1 MRKHWVFSLFLALF
15 LTAGLVFPAAAE
27 GAQPPAATPQG
38 LSIFTTYPSQ
48 VVGIGE
54 HLNYDLTLRTENET
68 GEIVHLG
75 VEDLPEGWT
84 ATFRGG
90 GKVVQSVYVR
100 ADDEVSITLRV
111 EPPSEVEAGSYAFR
125 VTAEDE
131 SGVASFP
138 LEAVVKA
145 KMPPSLKLSSDLPTL
160 KGSPAATFR
169 YSATLK
175 NEGDEDLSVNLSADA
190 PAGFTVNFKVS
201 GQDVT
206 AIPLDANSSKRLS
219 IEVKPLDSVSAGEY
233 PIQILAQGGGTQ
245 ATLDLTAE
253 VTGQPQLSI
262 TAQDGRLSAQA
273 NAGKETPLKI
283 IIANNGTAP
292 ARGIDLSDTAPNGWK
307 VSFDPQKID
316 EIPAGQQQEVT
327 VNLQPPE
334 KAIAG
339 DYVVTFR
346 ARPSDGVTKSADFRI
361 TVTTSTLWGLT
372 GVLLIAIAVAVV
384 ALAVVRFGRR

>member
-1 MRKHWVFSLFLALF
+1 MRKHWVSVFLAVL
-15 LTAGLVFPAAAE
+15 LLSVMGIAPVAAE
-27 GAQPPAATPQG
+27 GAQPPVATPQG

-54 HLNYDLTLRTENET
+54 HLNYDLKIHTESVE
-68 GEIVHLG
+68 GEIVTLG

-84 ATFRGG
+84 ATFRGA
-90 GKVVQSVYVR
+90 GKVIQSVYVR
-100 ADDEVSITLRV
+100 SDEDVSLTLRV
-111 EPPSEVEAGSYAFR
+111 EPPAEVDAGTYAFR
-125 VTAEDE
+125 ITAQGA
-131 SGVASFP
+131 SGLASFP
-138 LEAVVKA
+138 LEAIVKA
-145 KMPPSLKLSSDLPTL
+145 KMPPRLSLSSELPTL
-160 KGSPAATFR
+160 KGSPATTFR

-190 PAGFTVNFKVS
+190 PAGFTVNFKLS

-206 AIPLDANSSKRLS
+206 SLPLDANSTKRLS
-219 IEVKPLDSVSAGEY
+219 IEVKPLDSVSAGTY
-233 PIQILAQGGGTQ
+233 PIQILAQGGSAQ

-262 TAQDGRLSAQA
+262 TTQDGRLSAQA

-283 IIANNGTAP
+283 IIRNNGTAP
-292 ARGIDLSDTAPNGWK
+292 AREVELKDTAPNGWK
-307 VSFDPQKID
+307 LSFDPQKID
-316 EIPAGQQQEVT
+316 EIPAGQQAEVT
-327 VNLQPPE
+327 VNMQPPE

-339 DYVVTFR
+339 DYVITLR
-346 ARPSDGVTKSADFRI
+346 ARPADGVMKSADFRI

-372 GVLLIAIAVAVV
+372 GVFLIAIAVAVV